1 MKKRILGI
9 MLSLLMVFSTV
20 PAGVLAQEDSPADYG
35 TPGVDYAEGEA
46 IVYVDGGAAALNN
59 TNSRSRSASAYET
72 EELMTVETAAEPA
85 AENSPMLRSAA
96 AQTGKSLVLVKS
108 GQDTESLIADLQN
121 NPNVEF
127 AEPNYYVEAY
137 GVNEPT
143 DPGYKDQWALKNQ
156 LNPGSTSIPSADIN
170 AADAWKAV
178 DTTGNTPV
186 VAVLDSGVDYKHPDL
201 QDKMW
206 TADAAL
212 QAKIGGGTYGY
223 NAIDKDETDP
233 MDTDIGHGTHCAG
246 IIAAQWNNSKGGAG
260 VSQNAKIMAVRFL
273 GMSGGDMASSI
284 RGYAYIQAAAENG
297 VNVVAINNSWG
308 PGNVEGRQL
317 RSVSTAA
324 TAIGEK
330 CGVVSCF
337 AAGNSNTNNDL
348 NSGGIVN
355 SPYAVT
361 VGAMDSE
368 GYRSYFSCYGKET
381 VDVFA
386 PGSQILS
393 TVSTNQKIVMH
404 DHEMPTQYLPQIQA
418 PEDSYFYETFEGDTS
433 SVSLRLLDK
442 DGNKKADSV
451 DGPGYASTKGLQ
463 LSLDSIQNGDAFTI
477 EMVFNRDGLKDIKT
491 EQAFNIAFQGGCDN
505 AMYGQTFLLQ
515 YQDKDG
521 NWQSFHSTQV
531 LTKDK
536 EGNPTSYFPGR
547 LRLSDHNWNQSTQE
561 VSLPDFKEYKNP
573 KAEDEVVLRLIPKPA
588 EEGQQ
593 GVMSGKGDTATFR
606 LDDVGFGNKASDY
619 FYSDGTSMATPVVTG
634 IAALLSTKFDANQRD
649 AERAAEIC
657 ARIKGGVNRNEAQ
670 GLKDMSVSDG
680 FVDAR
685 AAFDDAQ
692 CVPVLNDLKIDG
704 NTATLTG
711 YFFGDEAGT
720 LTVGGQTVSVSGE
733 NWKASTI
740 TFTMP
745 QGLEGRQEI
754 VVTRAGK
761 APDKDYGRDIF
772 EVSPYIK
779 GYSTLEVPSL
789 KLDSCE
795 GYDLTAS
802 DLIPLAMAASDS
814 KVAYLGV
821 LYETSKNKMLIYDI
835 ASGKWDQIT
844 SLPENIA
851 ATDDPVYYSLTA
863 GKSKFYLLYTAQEK
877 VTENKKESIKETI
890 QLGTYDTAAGTWKVV
905 DTDLTGTERLV
916 VYGDRLLAVGG
927 DDFTEN
933 KSTARNTVLII
944 NPETGETTGSL
955 ANMPEARSGA
965 MVSASGG
972 TLMVHGGHNGVLNP
986 DKKTY
991 TNTLSYDSN
1000 SDSWITYE
1008 DSFPIA
1014 GQVDA
1019 NQTLDTACTALNNN
1033 GMLAVG
1039 PVQGLGTE
1047 NMFDTWG
1054 FNAENGNWTGDTGR
1068 LYSQTKTTQNIGAAS
1083 GNQFYVL
1090 GYTGRN
1096 AEPLVFRSTT
1106 VDYTGP
1112 TGDPS
1117 GDQPTPPE
1125 PGPSVNPSPTV
1136 APTDSGTTGNGT
1148 NAGTGLFGGASGIA
1162 LTAAALLLL
1171 AAAGGLVLYKRRKG

>member
-186 VAVLDSGVDYKHPDL
+186 VAVLDSGVDYHHPDL
-201 QDKMW
+201 KNKMW
-206 TADAAL
+206 TASEDL

-223 NAIDKDETDP
+223 NAITGENPKDP

-246 IIAAQWNNSKGGAG
+246 IIAAQWDNAIGVAG
-260 VSQNAKIMAVRFL
+260 VSPNAQIMAVRFL
-273 GMSGGDMASSI
+273 GKSGSDMAGAI
-284 RGYAYIQAAAENG
+284 RGYAYIQAAAKAG

-308 PGNVEGRQL
+308 PGTVEGRQL

-324 TAIGEK
+324 TAIGRDY
-330 CGVVSCF
+330 GVVSCF

-355 SPYAVT
+355 SPYVVT

-368 GYRSYFSCYGKET
+368 GYKSFFSCYGKET

-393 TVSTNQKIVMH
+393 TTSTDKKLAMNE
-404 DHEMPTQYLPQIQA
+404 HEMPTQYLPQIQ
-418 PEDSYFYETFEGDTS
+418 EKGDSYFYETFEGDTP

-442 DGNKKADSV
+442 DGNKKADSEE
-451 DGPGYASTKGLQ
+451 GPGYASTKGLQ
-463 LSLDSIQNGDAFTI
+463 ISLDSIQNDEAFAI
-477 EMVFNRDGLKDIKT
+477 EMVFNRDELKSIDT
-491 EQAFNIAFQGGCDN
+491 NALFNIAFQAGCDN

-521 NWQSFHSTQV
+521 NWQGIDSTQV
-531 LTKDK
+531 LTKD
-536 EGNPTSYFPGR
+536 PVSYLPAR

-561 VSLPDFKEYKNP
+561 VSLPDFGKYVNE
-573 KAEDEVVLRLIPKPA
+573 KAKDEVALRLIPA
-588 EEGQQ
+588 QE
-593 GVMSGKGDTATFR
+593 VMSGKTGDTATFR
-606 LDDVGFGNKASDY
+606 LDDVGFGKKASDY

-634 IAALLSTKFDANQRD
+634 IAALLSTKYDS
-649 AERAAEIC
+649 AEEVC
-657 ARIKGGVNRNEAQ
+657 ARIKGGVNREEAQ
-670 GLKDMSVSDG
+670 EDLKNASVSQG
-680 FVDAR
+680 FVDAG
-685 AAFDDAQ
+685 AAFDDEQ
-692 CVPVLNDLKIDG
+692 CVPVLNDLTIDG
-704 NTATLTG
+704 DTASLKG
-711 YFFGDEAGT
+711 YFFGTQGT
-720 LTVGGQTVSVSGE
+720 VSVGGQNAAITGWAD
-733 NWKASTI
+733 NTI

-745 QGLEGRQEI
+745 QGIKGKQEVI
-754 VVTRAGK
+754 VT
-761 APDKDYGRDIF
+761 PENKDYGRNIF
-772 EVSPYIK
+772 EVSTYVK
-779 GYSTLEVPSL
+779 GYSTLAAPDL
-789 KLDSCE
+789 KLDE
-795 GYDLTAS
+795 FGDYDLRSA
-802 DLIPLAMAASDS
+802 DLYPLTMAATEN
-814 KVAYLGV
+814 KLAYLGII
-821 LYETSKNKMLIYDI
+821 LETNELKMSIYDI
-835 ASGKWDQIT
+835 ATGKWDEKAI
-844 SLPENIA
+844 SLPENIMKA
-851 ATDDPVYYSLTA
+851 ANTSFYSLTA
-863 GKSKFYLLYTAQEK
+863 GKTKFYLLYSTQEK
-877 VTENKKESIKETI
+877 VIEDGKETVKSYVRV
-890 QLGTYDTAAGTWKVV
+890 GTYDPAAATWKTV
-905 DTDLTGTERLV
+905 DTELGGTEKLV
-916 VYGDRLLAVGG
+916 VYGDKLLAVGG
-927 DDFTEN
+927 DDITVTDN
-933 KSTARNTVLII
+933 GVTSTAKNSVLII
-944 NPETGETTGSL
+944 NPETGATTGSL
-955 ANMPEARSGA
+955 KDMPEGRSGA
-965 MVSASGG
+965 TVSASGS
-972 TLMVHGGHNGVLNP
+972 TLMVHGGNNGLLNP
-986 DKKTY
+986 DQKTY
-991 TNTLSYDSN
+991 DNTLSYDGS
-1000 SDSWITYE
+1000 SWNTYD
-1008 DSFPIA
+1008 DSFPAA
-1014 GQVDA
+1014 GQFDA
-1019 NQTLDTACTALNNN
+1019 NQTLDAAYTALNNN

-1039 PVQGLGTE
+1039 PVKDLDKDE
-1047 NMFDTWG
+1047 MMDTWS
-1054 FNAENGNWTGDTGR
+1054 FNAKDKAWAGDAGK

-1090 GYTGRN
+1090 GYTGRDT
-1096 AEPLVFRSTT
+1096 EPLVFRSTT

-1125 PGPSVNPSPTV
+1125 PSPSVNPSPTA
-1136 APTDSGTTGNGT
+1136 APADSGTTGNGS

-1171 AAAGGLVLYKRRKG
+1171 AAGGGLVLYRRRKG

>member
-1 MKKRILGI
+1 

-186 VAVLDSGVDYKHPDL
+186 VAVLDSGVDYHHPDL
-201 QDKMW
+201 KNKMW
-206 TADAAL
+206 TASEDL

-223 NAIDKDETDP
+223 NAITGENPKDP

-246 IIAAQWNNSKGGAG
+246 IIAAQWDNAIGVAG
-260 VSQNAKIMAVRFL
+260 VSPNAQIMAVRFL
-273 GMSGGDMASSI
+273 GKSGSDMAGAI
-284 RGYAYIQAAAENG
+284 RGYAYIQAAAKAG

-308 PGNVEGRQL
+308 PGTVEGRQL

-324 TAIGEK
+324 TAIGRDY
-330 CGVVSCF
+330 GVVSCF

-355 SPYAVT
+355 SPYVVT

-368 GYRSYFSCYGKET
+368 GYKSFFSCYGKET

-393 TVSTNQKIVMH
+393 TTSTDKKLAMNE
-404 DHEMPTQYLPQIQA
+404 HEMPTQYLPQIQ
-418 PEDSYFYETFEGDTS
+418 EKGDSYFYETFEGDTP

-442 DGNKKADSV
+442 DGNKKADSEE
-451 DGPGYASTKGLQ
+451 GPGYASTKGLQ
-463 LSLDSIQNGDAFTI
+463 ISLDSIQNDEAFAI
-477 EMVFNRDGLKDIKT
+477 EMVFNRDELKSIDT
-491 EQAFNIAFQGGCDN
+491 NALFNIAFQAGCDN

-521 NWQSFHSTQV
+521 NWQGIDSTQV
-531 LTKDK
+531 LTKD
-536 EGNPTSYFPGR
+536 PVSYLPAR

-561 VSLPDFKEYKNP
+561 VSLPDFGKYVNE
-573 KAEDEVVLRLIPKPA
+573 KAKDEVALRLIPA
-588 EEGQQ
+588 QE
-593 GVMSGKGDTATFR
+593 VMSGKTGDTATFR
-606 LDDVGFGNKASDY
+606 LDDVGFGKKASDY

-634 IAALLSTKFDANQRD
+634 IAALLSTKYDS
-649 AERAAEIC
+649 AEEVC
-657 ARIKGGVNRNEAQ
+657 ARIKGGVNREEAQ
-670 GLKDMSVSDG
+670 EDLKNASVSQG
-680 FVDAR
+680 FVDAG
-685 AAFDDAQ
+685 AAFDDEQ
-692 CVPVLNDLKIDG
+692 CVPVLNDLTIDG
-704 NTATLTG
+704 DTATLKG
-711 YFFGDEAGT
+711 YFFGTQGT
-720 LTVGGQTVSVSGE
+720 VSVGGQNAAITGWAD
-733 NWKASTI
+733 NTI

-745 QGLEGRQEI
+745 QGIKGKQEVI
-754 VVTRAGK
+754 VT
-761 APDKDYGRDIF
+761 PENKDYGRNIF
-772 EVSPYIK
+772 EVSTYVK
-779 GYSTLEVPSL
+779 GYSTLAAPDL
-789 KLDSCE
+789 KLDE
-795 GYDLTAS
+795 FGDYDLRSA
-802 DLIPLAMAASDS
+802 DLYPLTMAATEN
-814 KVAYLGV
+814 KLAYLGII
-821 LYETSKNKMLIYDI
+821 LETNELKMSIYDI
-835 ASGKWDQIT
+835 ATGKWDEKAI
-844 SLPENIA
+844 SLPENIMKA
-851 ATDDPVYYSLTA
+851 ANTSFYSLTA
-863 GKSKFYLLYTAQEK
+863 GKTKFYLLYSTQEK
-877 VTENKKESIKETI
+877 VIEDGKETVKSYVRV
-890 QLGTYDTAAGTWKVV
+890 GTYDPAAATWKTV
-905 DTDLTGTERLV
+905 DTELGGTEKLV
-916 VYGDRLLAVGG
+916 VYGDKLLAVGG
-927 DDFTEN
+927 DDITVTDN
-933 KSTARNTVLII
+933 GVTSTAKNSVLII
-944 NPETGETTGSL
+944 NPETGATTGSL
-955 ANMPEARSGA
+955 KDMPEGRSGA
-965 MVSASGG
+965 TVSASGS
-972 TLMVHGGHNGVLNP
+972 TLMVHGGNNGLLNP
-986 DKKTY
+986 DQKTY
-991 TNTLSYDSN
+991 DNTLSYDGS
-1000 SDSWITYE
+1000 SWNTYD
-1008 DSFPIA
+1008 DSFPAA
-1014 GQVDA
+1014 GQFDA
-1019 NQTLDTACTALNNN
+1019 NQTLDAAYTALNNN

-1039 PVQGLGTE
+1039 PVKDLDKDE
-1047 NMFDTWG
+1047 MMDTWS
-1054 FNAENGNWTGDTGR
+1054 FNAKDKAWAGDAGK

-1090 GYTGRN
+1090 GYTGRDT
-1096 AEPLVFRSTT
+1096 EPLVFRSTT

-1125 PGPSVNPSPTV
+1125 PSPSVNPSPTA
-1136 APTDSGTTGNGT
+1136 APADSGTTGNGS

-1171 AAAGGLVLYKRRKG
+1171 AAGGGLVLYRRRKG

>member
-186 VAVLDSGVDYKHPDL
+186 VAVLDSGVDYHHPDL
-201 QDKMW
+201 KNKMW
-206 TADAAL
+206 TASEDL

-223 NAIDKDETDP
+223 NAITGENPKDP

-246 IIAAQWNNSKGGAG
+246 IIAAQWDNAIGVAG
-260 VSQNAKIMAVRFL
+260 VSPNAQIMAVRFL
-273 GMSGGDMASSI
+273 GKSGSDMAGAI
-284 RGYAYIQAAAENG
+284 RGYAYIQAAAKAG

-308 PGNVEGRQL
+308 PGTVEGRQL

-324 TAIGEK
+324 TAIGRDY
-330 CGVVSCF
+330 GVVSCF

-355 SPYAVT
+355 SPYVVT

-368 GYRSYFSCYGKET
+368 GYKSFFSCYGKET

-393 TVSTNQKIVMH
+393 TTSTDKKLAMNE
-404 DHEMPTQYLPQIQA
+404 HEMPTQYLPQIQ
-418 PEDSYFYETFEGDTS
+418 EKGDSYFYETFEGDTP

-442 DGNKKADSV
+442 DGNKKADSEE
-451 DGPGYASTKGLQ
+451 GPGYASTKGLQ
-463 LSLDSIQNGDAFTI
+463 ISLDSIQNDEAFAI
-477 EMVFNRDGLKDIKT
+477 EMVFNRDELKSIDT
-491 EQAFNIAFQGGCDN
+491 NALFNIAFQAGCDN

-521 NWQSFHSTQV
+521 NWQGIDSTQV
-531 LTKDK
+531 LTKD
-536 EGNPTSYFPGR
+536 PVSYLPAR

-561 VSLPDFKEYKNP
+561 VSLPDFGKYVNE
-573 KAEDEVVLRLIPKPA
+573 KAKDEVALRLIPA
-588 EEGQQ
+588 QE
-593 GVMSGKGDTATFR
+593 VMSGKTGDTATFR
-606 LDDVGFGNKASDY
+606 LDDVGFGKKASDY

-634 IAALLSTKFDANQRD
+634 IAALLSTKYDS
-649 AERAAEIC
+649 AEEVC
-657 ARIKGGVNRNEAQ
+657 ARIKGGVNREEAQ
-670 GLKDMSVSDG
+670 EDLKNASVSQG
-680 FVDAR
+680 FVDAG
-685 AAFDDAQ
+685 AAFDDEQ
-692 CVPVLNDLKIDG
+692 CVPVLNDLTIDG
-704 NTATLTG
+704 DTATLKG
-711 YFFGDEAGT
+711 YFFGTQGT
-720 LTVGGQTVSVSGE
+720 VSVGGQNAAITGWAD
-733 NWKASTI
+733 NTI

-745 QGLEGRQEI
+745 QGIKGKQEVI
-754 VVTRAGK
+754 VT
-761 APDKDYGRDIF
+761 PENKDYGRNIF
-772 EVSPYIK
+772 EVSTYVK
-779 GYSTLEVPSL
+779 GYSTLAAPDL
-789 KLDSCE
+789 KLDE
-795 GYDLTAS
+795 FGDYDLRSA
-802 DLIPLAMAASDS
+802 DLYPLTMAATEN
-814 KVAYLGV
+814 KLAYLGII
-821 LYETSKNKMLIYDI
+821 LETNELKMSIYDI
-835 ASGKWDQIT
+835 ATGKWDEKAI
-844 SLPENIA
+844 SLPENIMKA
-851 ATDDPVYYSLTA
+851 ANTSFYSLTA
-863 GKSKFYLLYTAQEK
+863 GKTKFYLLYSTQEK
-877 VTENKKESIKETI
+877 VIEDGKETVKSYVRV
-890 QLGTYDTAAGTWKVV
+890 GTYDPAAATWKTV
-905 DTDLTGTERLV
+905 DTELGGTEKLV
-916 VYGDRLLAVGG
+916 VYGDKLLAVGG
-927 DDFTEN
+927 DDITVTDN
-933 KSTARNTVLII
+933 GVTSTAKNSVLII
-944 NPETGETTGSL
+944 NPETGATTGSL
-955 ANMPEARSGA
+955 KDMPEGRSGA
-965 MVSASGG
+965 TVSASGS
-972 TLMVHGGHNGVLNP
+972 TLMVHGGNNGLLNP
-986 DKKTY
+986 DQKTY
-991 TNTLSYDSN
+991 DNTLSYDGS
-1000 SDSWITYE
+1000 SWNTYD
-1008 DSFPIA
+1008 DSFPAA
-1014 GQVDA
+1014 GQFDA
-1019 NQTLDTACTALNNN
+1019 NQTLDAAYTALNNN

-1039 PVQGLGTE
+1039 PVKDLDKDE
-1047 NMFDTWG
+1047 MMDTWS
-1054 FNAENGNWTGDTGR
+1054 FNAKDKAWAGDAGK

-1090 GYTGRN
+1090 GYTGRDT
-1096 AEPLVFRSTT
+1096 EPLVFRSTT

-1125 PGPSVNPSPTV
+1125 PSPSVNPSPTA
-1136 APTDSGTTGNGT
+1136 APADSGTTGNGS

-1171 AAAGGLVLYKRRKG
+1171 AAGGGLVLYRRRKG

>member
-1 MKKRILGI
+1 VKKRILGI

-72 EELMTVETAAEPA
+72 EELMAVEVAAEPA

-186 VAVLDSGVDYKHPDL
+186 VAVLDSGVDYHHPDL
-201 QDKMW
+201 KNKMW
-206 TADAAL
+206 TASEDL

-223 NAIDKDETDP
+223 NAITGENPKDP

-246 IIAAQWNNSKGGAG
+246 IIAAEWDNAIGVAG
-260 VSQNAKIMAVRFL
+260 VSPNAQIMAVRFL
-273 GMSGGDMASSI
+273 GKSGSDMAGAI
-284 RGYAYIQAAAENG
+284 RGYAYIQAAAKAG

-308 PGNVEGRQL
+308 PGTVEGRQL

-324 TAIGEK
+324 TAIGRDY
-330 CGVVSCF
+330 GVVSCF

-355 SPYAVT
+355 SPYVVT

-368 GYRSYFSCYGKET
+368 GYKSFFSCYGKET

-393 TVSTNQKIVMH
+393 TTSTDKKLAMNE
-404 DHEMPTQYLPQIQA
+404 HEMPTQYLPQIQA
-418 PEDSYFYETFEGDTS
+418 SGDSYFYENFEGDS
-433 SVSLRLLDK
+433 PSVSLRLLDK
-442 DGNKKADSV
+442 DGNKKADSE

-463 LSLDSIQNGDAFTI
+463 ISLDSIQNDEAFAI
-477 EMVFNRDGLKDIKT
+477 EMVFNRNELANIDTSAL
-491 EQAFNIAFQGGCDN
+491 FNIAFQAGCDN

-521 NWQSFHSTQV
+521 KWQGFDSTQV
-531 LTKDK
+531 LEKDK
-536 EGNPTSYFPGR
+536 DDNPTQYLPAR

-561 VSLPDFKEYKNP
+561 VNLPDFMEYKNP
-573 KAEDEVVLRLIPKPA
+573 EAQNEVVLRLIPKPA

-593 GVMSGKGDTATFR
+593 GVMSGKTGDTATFR
-606 LDDVGFGNKASDY
+606 LDDVGFGKKASDY

-634 IAALLSTKFDANQRD
+634 IAALLSTKFDS
-649 AERAAEIC
+649 AEEVC
-657 ARIKGGVNRNEAQ
+657 ARIKGGVNREEAQ
-670 GLKDMSVSDG
+670 EDLKNASVSQG
-680 FVDAR
+680 FVDAG
-685 AAFDDAQ
+685 AAFDDEQ
-692 CVPVLNDLKIDG
+692 CVPVLNDLTIDG
-704 NTATLTG
+704 DTATLKG
-711 YFFGDEAGT
+711 YFFGTQGT
-720 LTVGGQTVSVSGE
+720 VSIGGQNAVITGWAD
-733 NWKASTI
+733 NTI

-745 QGLEGRQEI
+745 QGIKGKQEVI
-754 VVTRAGK
+754 VT
-761 APDKDYGRDIF
+761 PENKDYGRNIF
-772 EVSPYIK
+772 EVSTYVK
-779 GYSTLEVPSL
+779 GYSTLAAPDL
-789 KLDSCE
+789 KLDE
-795 GYDLTAS
+795 FGDYDLRSA
-802 DLIPLAMAASDS
+802 DLYPLTMAATEN
-814 KVAYLGV
+814 KLAYLGII
-821 LYETSKNKMLIYDI
+821 LETNELKMSIYDI
-835 ASGKWDQIT
+835 ATGKWDEKPI
-844 SLPENIA
+844 SLPENIMKA
-851 ATDDPVYYSLTA
+851 ANTSFYSLTA
-863 GKSKFYLLYTAQEK
+863 GKTKFYLLYSTQEK
-877 VTENKKESIKETI
+877 VIEDGKETVKSYVRV
-890 QLGTYDTAAGTWKVV
+890 GTYDPSAATWKTV
-905 DTDLTGTERLV
+905 DTELGGTEKLV
-916 VYGDRLLAVGG
+916 VYGDKLLAVGG
-927 DDFTEN
+927 DDITVTDN
-933 KSTARNTVLII
+933 GVTSTAKNSVLII
-944 NPETGETTGSL
+944 NPETGATTGSL
-955 ANMPEARSGA
+955 KDMPEGRSGA
-965 MVSASGG
+965 TVSASGS
-972 TLMVHGGHNGVLNP
+972 TLMVHGGNNGLLNP
-986 DKKTY
+986 DQKTY
-991 TNTLSYDSN
+991 DNTLSYDGS
-1000 SDSWITYE
+1000 SWNTYD
-1008 DSFPIA
+1008 DSFPAA
-1014 GQVDA
+1014 GQFDA
-1019 NQTLDTACTALNNN
+1019 NQTLDAAYTALNNN

-1039 PVQGLGTE
+1039 PVKDLDKAE
-1047 NMFDTWG
+1047 MMDTWS
-1054 FNAENGNWTGDTGR
+1054 FNAKDKAWAGDAGK

-1090 GYTGRN
+1090 GYTGRDT
-1096 AEPLVFRSTT
+1096 EPLVFRSTT

-1125 PGPSVNPSPTV
+1125 PSPSVNPSPTA
-1136 APTDSGTTGNGT
+1136 APADSGTTGNGS

-1171 AAAGGLVLYKRRKG
+1171 AAGGGLVLYRRRKG

>member
-72 EELMTVETAAEPA
+72 EELMAVEVAAEPA

-96 AQTGKSLVLVKS
+96 SQTGKSLVLVKS

-186 VAVLDSGVDYKHPDL
+186 VAVLDSGVDYHHPDL
-201 QDKMW
+201 KNKMW
-206 TADAAL
+206 TASEDL

-223 NAIDKDETDP
+223 NAITGENPKDP

-246 IIAAQWNNSKGGAG
+246 IIAAEWDNAIGVAG
-260 VSQNAKIMAVRFL
+260 VSPNAQIMAVRFL
-273 GMSGGDMASSI
+273 GKSGSDMAGAI
-284 RGYAYIQAAAENG
+284 RGYAYIQAAAKAG

-308 PGNVEGRQL
+308 PGTVEGRQL

-324 TAIGEK
+324 TAIGRDY
-330 CGVVSCF
+330 GVVSCF

-355 SPYAVT
+355 SPYVVT

-368 GYRSYFSCYGKET
+368 GYKSFFSCYGKET

-393 TVSTNQKIVMH
+393 TTSTDKKLAMNE
-404 DHEMPTQYLPQIQA
+404 HEMPTQYLPQIQA
-418 PEDSYFYETFEGDTS
+418 SGDSYFYENFEGDS
-433 SVSLRLLDK
+433 PSVSLRLLDK
-442 DGNKKADSV
+442 DGNKKADSE

-463 LSLDSIQNGDAFTI
+463 ISLDSIQNDEAFAI
-477 EMVFNRDGLKDIKT
+477 EMVFNRNELANIDTSAL
-491 EQAFNIAFQGGCDN
+491 FNIAFQAGCDN

-521 NWQSFHSTQV
+521 KWQGFDSTQV
-531 LTKDK
+531 LEKDK
-536 EGNPTSYFPGR
+536 DDNPTQYLPAR

-561 VSLPDFKEYKNP
+561 VNLPDFMEYKNP
-573 KAEDEVVLRLIPKPA
+573 EAQNEVVLRLIPKPA

-593 GVMSGKGDTATFR
+593 GVMSGKTGDTATFR
-606 LDDVGFGNKASDY
+606 LDDVGFGKKASDY

-634 IAALLSTKFDANQRD
+634 IAALLSTKFDS
-649 AERAAEIC
+649 AEEVC
-657 ARIKGGVNRNEAQ
+657 ARIKGGVNREEAQ
-670 GLKDMSVSDG
+670 EDLKNASVSQG
-680 FVDAR
+680 FVDAG
-685 AAFDDAQ
+685 AAFDDEQ
-692 CVPVLNDLKIDG
+692 CVPVLNDLTIDG
-704 NTATLTG
+704 DTATLKG
-711 YFFGDEAGT
+711 YFFGTQGT
-720 LTVGGQTVSVSGE
+720 VSIGGQNAVITGWAD
-733 NWKASTI
+733 NTI

-745 QGLEGRQEI
+745 QGIKGKQEVI
-754 VVTRAGK
+754 VT
-761 APDKDYGRDIF
+761 PENKDYGRNIF
-772 EVSPYIK
+772 EVSTYVK
-779 GYSTLEVPSL
+779 GYSTLAAPDL
-789 KLDSCE
+789 KLDE
-795 GYDLTAS
+795 FGDYDLRSA
-802 DLIPLAMAASDS
+802 DLYPLTMAATEN
-814 KVAYLGV
+814 KLAYLGII
-821 LYETSKNKMLIYDI
+821 LETNELKMSIYDI
-835 ASGKWDQIT
+835 ATGKWDEKPI
-844 SLPENIA
+844 SLPENIMKA
-851 ATDDPVYYSLTA
+851 ANTSFYSLTA
-863 GKSKFYLLYTAQEK
+863 GKTKFYLLYSTQEK
-877 VTENKKESIKETI
+877 VIEDGKETVKSYVRV
-890 QLGTYDTAAGTWKVV
+890 GTYDPSAATWKTV
-905 DTDLTGTERLV
+905 DTELGGTEKLV
-916 VYGDRLLAVGG
+916 VYGDKLLAVGG
-927 DDFTEN
+927 DDITVTDN
-933 KSTARNTVLII
+933 GVTSTAKNSVLII
-944 NPETGETTGSL
+944 NPETGATTGSL
-955 ANMPEARSGA
+955 KDMPEGRSGA
-965 MVSASGG
+965 TVSASGS
-972 TLMVHGGHNGVLNP
+972 TLMVHGGNNGLLNP
-986 DKKTY
+986 DQKTY
-991 TNTLSYDSN
+991 DNTLSYDGS
-1000 SDSWITYE
+1000 SWNTYD
-1008 DSFPIA
+1008 DSFPAA
-1014 GQVDA
+1014 GQFDA
-1019 NQTLDTACTALNNN
+1019 NQTLDAAYTALNNN

-1039 PVQGLGTE
+1039 PVKDLDKAE
-1047 NMFDTWG
+1047 MMDTWS
-1054 FNAENGNWTGDTGR
+1054 FNAKDKAWAGDAGK

-1090 GYTGRN
+1090 GYTGRDT
-1096 AEPLVFRSTT
+1096 EPLVFRSTT

-1125 PGPSVNPSPTV
+1125 PSPSVNPSPTA
-1136 APTDSGTTGNGT
+1136 APADSGTTGNGS

-1171 AAAGGLVLYKRRKG
+1171 AAGGGLVLYRRRKG

>member
-72 EELMTVETAAEPA
+72 EELMAVEVAAEPA

-186 VAVLDSGVDYKHPDL
+186 VAVLDSGVDYHHPDL
-201 QDKMW
+201 KNKMW
-206 TADAAL
+206 TASEDL

-223 NAIDKDETDP
+223 NAITGENPKDP

-246 IIAAQWNNSKGGAG
+246 IIAAEWDNAIGVAG
-260 VSQNAKIMAVRFL
+260 VSPNAQIMAVRFL
-273 GMSGGDMASSI
+273 GKSGSDMAGAI
-284 RGYAYIQAAAENG
+284 RGYAYIQAAAKAG

-308 PGNVEGRQL
+308 PGTVEGRQL

-324 TAIGEK
+324 TAIGRDY
-330 CGVVSCF
+330 GVVSCF

-355 SPYAVT
+355 SPYVVT

-368 GYRSYFSCYGKET
+368 GYKSFFSCYGKET

-393 TVSTNQKIVMH
+393 TTSTDKKLAMNE
-404 DHEMPTQYLPQIQA
+404 HEMPTQYLPQIQA
-418 PEDSYFYETFEGDTS
+418 SGDSYFYENFEGDS
-433 SVSLRLLDK
+433 PSVSLRLLDK
-442 DGNKKADSV
+442 DGNKKADSEN
-451 DGPGYASTKGLQ
+451 GPGYASTKGLQ
-463 LSLDSIQNGDAFTI
+463 ISLDSIQNDEAFAI
-477 EMVFNRDGLKDIKT
+477 EMVFNRNELANIDTSAL
-491 EQAFNIAFQGGCDN
+491 FNIAFQAGCDN

-521 NWQSFHSTQV
+521 KWQGFDSTQV
-531 LTKDK
+531 LEKDK
-536 EGNPTSYFPGR
+536 DDNPTQYLPAR

-561 VSLPDFKEYKNP
+561 VNLPDFMEYKNP
-573 KAEDEVVLRLIPKPA
+573 EAQNEVVLRLIPKPA

-593 GVMSGKGDTATFR
+593 GVMSGKTGDTATFR
-606 LDDVGFGNKASDY
+606 LDDVGFGKKASDY

-634 IAALLSTKFDANQRD
+634 IAALLSTKFDS
-649 AERAAEIC
+649 AEEVC
-657 ARIKGGVNRNEAQ
+657 ARIKGGVNREEAQ
-670 GLKDMSVSDG
+670 EDLKNASVSQG
-680 FVDAR
+680 FVDAG
-685 AAFDDAQ
+685 AAFDDEQ
-692 CVPVLNDLKIDG
+692 CVPVLNDLTIDG
-704 NTATLTG
+704 DTATLKG
-711 YFFGDEAGT
+711 YFFGTQGT
-720 LTVGGQTVSVSGE
+720 VSIGGQNAVITGWAD
-733 NWKASTI
+733 NTI

-745 QGLEGRQEI
+745 QGIKGKQEVI
-754 VVTRAGK
+754 VT
-761 APDKDYGRDIF
+761 PENKDYGRNIF
-772 EVSPYIK
+772 EVSTYVK
-779 GYSTLEVPSL
+779 GYSTLAAPDL
-789 KLDSCE
+789 KLDE
-795 GYDLTAS
+795 FGDYDLRSA
-802 DLIPLAMAASDS
+802 DLYPLTMAATEN
-814 KVAYLGV
+814 KLAYLGII
-821 LYETSKNKMLIYDI
+821 LETNELKMSIYDI
-835 ASGKWDQIT
+835 ATGKWDEKPI
-844 SLPENIA
+844 SLPENIMKA
-851 ATDDPVYYSLTA
+851 ANTSFYSLTA
-863 GKSKFYLLYTAQEK
+863 GKTKFYLLYSTQEK
-877 VTENKKESIKETI
+877 VIEDGKETVKSYVRV
-890 QLGTYDTAAGTWKVV
+890 GTYDPSAATWKTV
-905 DTDLTGTERLV
+905 DTELGGTEKLV
-916 VYGDRLLAVGG
+916 VYGDKLLAVGG
-927 DDFTEN
+927 DDITVTDN
-933 KSTARNTVLII
+933 GVTSTAKNSVLII
-944 NPETGETTGSL
+944 NPETGATTGSL
-955 ANMPEARSGA
+955 KDMPEGRSGA
-965 MVSASGG
+965 TVSASGS
-972 TLMVHGGHNGVLNP
+972 TLMVHGGNNGLLNP
-986 DKKTY
+986 DQKTY
-991 TNTLSYDSN
+991 DNTLSYDGS
-1000 SDSWITYE
+1000 SWNTYD
-1008 DSFPIA
+1008 DSFPAA
-1014 GQVDA
+1014 GQFDA
-1019 NQTLDTACTALNNN
+1019 NQTLDAAYTALNNN

-1039 PVQGLGTE
+1039 PVKDLDKAE
-1047 NMFDTWG
+1047 MMDTWS
-1054 FNAENGNWTGDTGR
+1054 FNAKDKAWAGDAGK

-1090 GYTGRN
+1090 GYTGRDT
-1096 AEPLVFRSTT
+1096 EPLVFRSTT

-1125 PGPSVNPSPTV
+1125 PSPSVNPSPTA
-1136 APTDSGTTGNGT
+1136 APADSGTTGNGS

-1171 AAAGGLVLYKRRKG
+1171 AAGGGLVLYRRRKG

>member
-46 IVYVDGGAAALNN
+46 IVCVDGGAAALNN
-59 TNSRSRSASAYET
+59 TNGRSRSASAYET
-72 EELMTVETAAEPA
+72 EELMAVEAAAEPA

-137 GVNEPT
+137 DVNEPS
-143 DPGYKDQWALKNQ
+143 DPGYTYQWALKNQ
-156 LNPGSTSIPSADIN
+156 LNDKAQTTNPAVDIN
-170 AADAWKAV
+170 AAKAWESTA
-178 DTTGNTPV
+178 TASEPV
-186 VAVLDSGVDYKHPDL
+186 VAVLDSGVDYNHPDL

-212 QAKIGGGTYGY
+212 QAKIGGGKYGY

-418 PEDSYFYETFEGDTS
+418 PEDSYFYETFEGGTS

-442 DGNKKADSV
+442 DGNKKADSEE
-451 DGPGYASTKGLQ
+451 GPGYASTKGLQ
-463 LSLDSIQNGDAFTI
+463 LSLNSIQNGDAFTI
-477 EMVFNRDGLKDIKT
+477 EMVFNRADLASIDT
-491 EQAFNIAFQGGCDN
+491 SELFNIAFQGGCDN

-531 LTKDK
+531 LAKDK

-561 VSLPDFKEYKNP
+561 VSLPDFGKYENENAK
-573 KAEDEVVLRLIPKPA
+573 DEVVLRLIPKPA

-593 GVMSGKGDTATFR
+593 GVMSGRTADLATFR
-606 LDDVGFGNKASDY
+606 LDDVGFGNKVSDY

-634 IAALLSTKFDANQRD
+634 IAALLSTKFDANQQD
-649 AERAAEIC
+649 AERAAEVC
-657 ARIKGGVNRNEAQ
+657 ARIKGGVNRDEAKD
-670 GLKDMSVSDG
+670 LKDMSVSDG
-680 FVDAR
+680 FVDAG
-685 AAFDDAQ
+685 AAFDDEQ
-692 CVPVLNDLKIDG
+692 CVPVLNDLTIDG
-704 NTATLTG
+704 NTATLKG
-711 YFFGDEAGT
+711 YFFGTRGT
-720 LTVGGQTVSVSGE
+720 VSVGGQNAAIKSWDA
-733 NWKASTI
+733 NTI
-740 TFTMP
+740 VFTLP
-745 QGLEGRQEI
+745 DGVKGKQEV
-754 VVTRAGK
+754 VVTPK
-761 APDKDYGRDIF
+761 NKVYGRDYFTITPDTVNY
-772 EVSPYIK
+772 EV
-779 GYSTLEVPSL
+779 
-789 KLDSCE
+789 
-795 GYDLTAS
+795 LTAPNLAYEKS
-802 DLIPLAMAASDS
+802 NGYPLTSADLYPLAAAATDN
-814 KVAYLGV
+814 
-821 LYETSKNKMLIYDI
+821 TLIY
-835 ASGKWDQIT
+835 SGLVLETNQIKLAAYDFEKKVW
-844 SLPENIA
+844 SDVPLPEN
-851 ATDDPVYYSLTA
+851 TFVSLMAA
-863 GKSKFYLLYTAQEK
+863 GKTKFYMQCVVMNAEDSQN
-877 VTENKKESIKETI
+877 VTST
-890 QLGTYDTAAGTWKVV
+890 QTLATYDPAAKKWSQVETA
-905 DTDLTGTERLV
+905 LPTGASLV
-916 VYGDRLLAVGG
+916 VYQDKLLAIGG
-927 DDFTEN
+927 DDSDGNAT
-933 KSTARNTVLII
+933 KSVQII
-944 NPETGETTGSL
+944 DPATGKATGTLAELPEG
-955 ANMPEARSGA
+955 RSSA
-965 MVSASGG
+965 KVSASGNTLVLQGGNNG
-972 TLMVHGGHNGVLNP
+972 TS
-986 DKKTY
+986 KKGDDAITY
-991 TNTLSYDSN
+991 TNTMTFDGKNWTDQNDKFLTKDN
-1000 SDSWITYE
+1000 TEFDKDQTITY
-1008 DSFPIA
+1008 A
-1014 GQVDA
+1014 
-1019 NQTLDTACTALNNN
+1019 LTAVNN
-1033 GMLAVG
+1033 GAMAVG
-1039 PVQGLGTE
+1039 PVKGLGTE
-1047 NMFDTWG
+1047 NMVDTWSL
-1054 FNAENGNWTGDTGR
+1054 NAENKTWAGDTDR

-1096 AEPLVFRSTT
+1096 TEPLVFRSTT

-1125 PGPSVNPSPTV
+1125 PVPSVNPSPTV

>member
-186 VAVLDSGVDYKHPDL
+186 VAVLDSGVDYHHPDL
-201 QDKMW
+201 KNKMW
-206 TADAAL
+206 TASEDL

-223 NAIDKDETDP
+223 NAITGENPKDP

-246 IIAAQWNNSKGGAG
+246 IIAAQWDNAIGVAG
-260 VSQNAKIMAVRFL
+260 VSPNAQIMAVRFL
-273 GMSGGDMASSI
+273 GKSGSDMAGAI
-284 RGYAYIQAAAENG
+284 RGYAYIQAAAKAG

-308 PGNVEGRQL
+308 PGAVEGRQL

-324 TAIGEK
+324 TAIGRDY
-330 CGVVSCF
+330 GVVSCF

-355 SPYAVT
+355 SPYVVT

-368 GYRSYFSCYGKET
+368 GYKSFFSCYGKET

-393 TVSTNQKIVMH
+393 TTSTDKKLAMNE
-404 DHEMPTQYLPQIQA
+404 HEMPTQYLPQIQ
-418 PEDSYFYETFEGDTS
+418 EKGDSYFYETFEGDTP

-442 DGNKKADSV
+442 DGNKKADSE

-463 LSLDSIQNGDAFTI
+463 ISLDSIQNDEAFAI
-477 EMVFNRDGLKDIKT
+477 EMVFNRNELANIDTSAL
-491 EQAFNIAFQGGCDN
+491 FNIAFQAGCDN

-521 NWQSFHSTQV
+521 KWQGFDSTQV
-531 LTKDK
+531 LEKDK
-536 EGNPTSYFPGR
+536 DDNPTQYLPAR

-561 VSLPDFKEYKNP
+561 VNLPDFMEYKNP
-573 KAEDEVVLRLIPKPA
+573 EAQNEVVLRLIPKPA

-593 GVMSGKGDTATFR
+593 GVMSGKTADTATFR
-606 LDDVGFGNKASDY
+606 LDDVGFGKKASDY

-634 IAALLSTKFDANQRD
+634 IAALLSTKFDS
-649 AERAAEIC
+649 AEEVC
-657 ARIKGGVNRNEAQ
+657 ARIKGGVNRKEAQ
-670 GLKDMSVSDG
+670 EDLKNASVSQG
-680 FVDAR
+680 FVDAG
-685 AAFDDAQ
+685 AAFDETQ
-692 CVPVLNDLKIDG
+692 CVPVLNDLTIDG
-704 NTATLTG
+704 DTATLKG
-711 YFFGDEAGT
+711 YFFGTQGT
-720 LTVGGQTVSVSGE
+720 VSVGGQNAAITGWAD
-733 NWKASTI
+733 NTI

-745 QGLEGRQEI
+745 QGIKGKQEVI
-754 VVTRAGK
+754 VT
-761 APDKDYGRDIF
+761 PENKDYGRNIF
-772 EVSPYIK
+772 EVSTYVK
-779 GYSTLEVPSL
+779 GYSTLAAPDL
-789 KLDSCE
+789 KLDE
-795 GYDLTAS
+795 FGDYDLRSA
-802 DLIPLAMAASDS
+802 DLYPLTMAATEN
-814 KVAYLGV
+814 KLAYLGII
-821 LYETSKNKMLIYDI
+821 LETNELKMSIYDI
-835 ASGKWDQIT
+835 ATGKWDEKAI
-844 SLPENIA
+844 SLPENIMKA
-851 ATDDPVYYSLTA
+851 ANTSFYSLTA
-863 GKSKFYLLYTAQEK
+863 GKTKFYLLYSTQEK
-877 VTENKKESIKETI
+877 VIEDGKETVKSYVRV
-890 QLGTYDTAAGTWKVV
+890 GTYDPAAATWKTV
-905 DTDLTGTERLV
+905 DTELGGTEKLV
-916 VYGDRLLAVGG
+916 VYGDKLLAVGG
-927 DDFTEN
+927 DDITVTDN
-933 KSTARNTVLII
+933 GVTSTAKNSVLII
-944 NPETGETTGSL
+944 NPETGATTGSL
-955 ANMPEARSGA
+955 KDMPEGRSGA
-965 MVSASGG
+965 TVSASGS
-972 TLMVHGGHNGVLNP
+972 TLMVHGGNNGLLNP
-986 DKKTY
+986 DQKTY
-991 TNTLSYDSN
+991 DNTLSYDGS
-1000 SDSWITYE
+1000 SWNTYD
-1008 DSFPIA
+1008 DSFPAA
-1014 GQVDA
+1014 GQFDA
-1019 NQTLDTACTALNNN
+1019 NQTLDAAYTALNNN

-1039 PVQGLGTE
+1039 PVKDLDKAE
-1047 NMFDTWG
+1047 MMDTWS
-1054 FNAENGNWTGDTGR
+1054 FNAKDKAWAGDAGK

-1090 GYTGRN
+1090 GYTGRDT
-1096 AEPLVFRSTT
+1096 EPLVFRSTT

-1125 PGPSVNPSPTV
+1125 PSPSVTPSPTA
-1136 APTDSGTTGNGT
+1136 APADSGTTGNGS

-1171 AAAGGLVLYKRRKG
+1171 AAGGGLVLYRRRKG

>member
-72 EELMTVETAAEPA
+72 EELMTVEAAAEPA

-178 DTTGNTPV
+178 DTTGNPPV
-186 VAVLDSGVDYKHPDL
+186 VAVLDSGVDYHHPDL
-201 QDKMW
+201 KNKMW
-206 TADAAL
+206 TASEDL

-223 NAIDKDETDP
+223 NAITGENPKDP

-246 IIAAQWNNSKGGAG
+246 IIAAQWDNAIGVAG
-260 VSQNAKIMAVRFL
+260 VSPNAQIMAVRFL
-273 GMSGGDMASSI
+273 GKSGSDMAGAI
-284 RGYAYIQAAAENG
+284 RGYAYIQAAAKAG

-308 PGNVEGRQL
+308 PGTVEGRQL

-324 TAIGEK
+324 TAIGRDY
-330 CGVVSCF
+330 GVVSCF

-355 SPYAVT
+355 SPYVVT

-368 GYRSYFSCYGKET
+368 GYKSFFSCYGKET

-393 TVSTNQKIVMH
+393 TTSTDKMLAMNE
-404 DHEMPTQYLPQIQA
+404 HEMPTQYLPQIQ
-418 PEDSYFYETFEGDTS
+418 EKGDSYFYETFEGDTP

-442 DGNKKADSV
+442 DGNKKADSEE
-451 DGPGYASTKGLQ
+451 GPGYASTKGLQ
-463 LSLDSIQNGDAFTI
+463 LSLASIQNDEAFAI
-477 EMVFNRDGLKDIKT
+477 EMVFNRDELKSIDT
-491 EQAFNIAFQGGCDN
+491 NALFNIAFQAGCDN

-521 NWQSFHSTQV
+521 KWQGFDSTQV
-531 LTKDK
+531 LEKDK
-536 EGNPTSYFPGR
+536 DDNPTQYLPAR

-561 VSLPDFKEYKNP
+561 VNLPDFMEYKNP
-573 KAEDEVVLRLIPKPA
+573 EAQNEVVLRLIPKPA

-593 GVMSGKGDTATFR
+593 GVMSGKTGDTATFR
-606 LDDVGFGNKASDY
+606 LDDVGFGKKASDY

-634 IAALLSTKFDANQRD
+634 IAALLSTKFDS
-649 AERAAEIC
+649 AEEVC
-657 ARIKGGVNRNEAQ
+657 ARIKGGVNREEAQ
-670 GLKDMSVSDG
+670 EDLKNASVSQG
-680 FVDAR
+680 FVDAG
-685 AAFDDAQ
+685 AAFDDEQ
-692 CVPVLNDLKIDG
+692 CVPVLNDLTIDG
-704 NTATLTG
+704 DTATLKG
-711 YFFGDEAGT
+711 YFFGTQGT
-720 LTVGGQTVSVSGE
+720 VSIGGQNAVITGWAD
-733 NWKASTI
+733 NTI

-745 QGLEGRQEI
+745 QGIKGKQEVI
-754 VVTRAGK
+754 VT
-761 APDKDYGRDIF
+761 PENKDYGRNIF
-772 EVSPYIK
+772 EVSTYVK
-779 GYSTLEVPSL
+779 GYSTLAAPDL
-789 KLDSCE
+789 KLDE
-795 GYDLTAS
+795 FGDYDLRSA
-802 DLIPLAMAASDS
+802 DLYPLTMAATEN
-814 KVAYLGV
+814 KLAYLGII
-821 LYETSKNKMLIYDI
+821 LETNELKMSIYDI
-835 ASGKWDQIT
+835 ATGKWDEKAI
-844 SLPENIA
+844 SLPENIMKA
-851 ATDDPVYYSLTA
+851 ANTSFYSLTA
-863 GKSKFYLLYTAQEK
+863 GKTKFYLLYSTQEK
-877 VTENKKESIKETI
+877 VIEDGKETVKSYVRV
-890 QLGTYDTAAGTWKVV
+890 GTYDPAAATWKTV
-905 DTDLTGTERLV
+905 DTELGGTEKLV
-916 VYGDRLLAVGG
+916 VYGDKLLAVGG
-927 DDFTEN
+927 DDITVTDN
-933 KSTARNTVLII
+933 GVTSTAKNSVLII
-944 NPETGETTGSL
+944 NPETGATTGSL
-955 ANMPEARSGA
+955 KDMPEGRSGA
-965 MVSASGG
+965 TVSASGS
-972 TLMVHGGHNGVLNP
+972 TLMVHGGNNGLLNP
-986 DKKTY
+986 DQKTY
-991 TNTLSYDSN
+991 DNTLSYDGS
-1000 SDSWITYE
+1000 SWNTYD
-1008 DSFPIA
+1008 DSFPAA
-1014 GQVDA
+1014 GQFDA
-1019 NQTLDTACTALNNN
+1019 NQTLDAAYTALNNN

-1039 PVQGLGTE
+1039 PVKDLDKAE
-1047 NMFDTWG
+1047 MMDTWS
-1054 FNAENGNWTGDTGR
+1054 FNAKDKAWAGDAGK

-1090 GYTGRN
+1090 GYTGRDT
-1096 AEPLVFRSTT
+1096 EPLVFRSTT

-1125 PGPSVNPSPTV
+1125 PSPSVNPSPTA
-1136 APTDSGTTGNGT
+1136 APADSGTTGNGS

-1171 AAAGGLVLYKRRKG
+1171 AAGGGLVLYRRRKG

>member
-72 EELMTVETAAEPA
+72 EELMAVEVAAEPA

-186 VAVLDSGVDYKHPDL
+186 VAVLDSGVDYHHPDL
-201 QDKMW
+201 KNKMW
-206 TADAAL
+206 TASEDL

-223 NAIDKDETDP
+223 NAITGENPKDP

-246 IIAAQWNNSKGGAG
+246 IIAAEWDNAIGVAG
-260 VSQNAKIMAVRFL
+260 VSPNAQIMAVRFL
-273 GMSGGDMASSI
+273 GKSGSDMAGAI
-284 RGYAYIQAAAENG
+284 RGYAYIQAAAKAG

-308 PGNVEGRQL
+308 PGTVEGRQL

-324 TAIGEK
+324 TAIGRDY
-330 CGVVSCF
+330 GVVSCF

-355 SPYAVT
+355 SPYVVT

-368 GYRSYFSCYGKET
+368 GYKSFFSCYGKET

-393 TVSTNQKIVMH
+393 TTSTDKKLAMNE
-404 DHEMPTQYLPQIQA
+404 HEMPTQYLPQIQA
-418 PEDSYFYETFEGDTS
+418 SGDSYFYENFEGDS
-433 SVSLRLLDK
+433 PSVSLRLLDK
-442 DGNKKADSV
+442 DGNKKADSE

-463 LSLDSIQNGDAFTI
+463 ISLDSIQNDEAFAI
-477 EMVFNRDGLKDIKT
+477 EMVFNRNELANIDTSAL
-491 EQAFNIAFQGGCDN
+491 FNIAFQAGCDN

-521 NWQSFHSTQV
+521 KWQGFDSTQV
-531 LTKDK
+531 LEKDK
-536 EGNPTSYFPGR
+536 DDNPTQYLPAR

-561 VSLPDFKEYKNP
+561 VNLPDFMEYKNP
-573 KAEDEVVLRLIPKPA
+573 EAQNEVVLRLIPKPA

-593 GVMSGKGDTATFR
+593 GVMSGKTGDTATFR
-606 LDDVGFGNKASDY
+606 LDDVGFGKKASDY

-634 IAALLSTKFDANQRD
+634 IAALLSTKFDS
-649 AERAAEIC
+649 AEEVC
-657 ARIKGGVNRNEAQ
+657 ARIKGGVNREEAQ
-670 GLKDMSVSDG
+670 EDLKNASVSQG
-680 FVDAR
+680 FVDAG
-685 AAFDDAQ
+685 AAFDDEQ
-692 CVPVLNDLKIDG
+692 CVPVLNDLTIDG
-704 NTATLTG
+704 DTATLKG
-711 YFFGDEAGT
+711 YFFGTQGT
-720 LTVGGQTVSVSGE
+720 VSIGGQNAVITGWAD
-733 NWKASTI
+733 NTI

-745 QGLEGRQEI
+745 QGIKGKQEVI
-754 VVTRAGK
+754 VT
-761 APDKDYGRDIF
+761 PENKDYGRNIF
-772 EVSPYIK
+772 EVSTYVK
-779 GYSTLEVPSL
+779 GYSTLAAPDL
-789 KLDSCE
+789 KLDE
-795 GYDLTAS
+795 FGDYDLRSA
-802 DLIPLAMAASDS
+802 DLYPLTMAATEN
-814 KVAYLGV
+814 KLAYLGII
-821 LYETSKNKMLIYDI
+821 LETNELKMSIYDI
-835 ASGKWDQIT
+835 ATGKWDEKPI
-844 SLPENIA
+844 SLPENIMKA
-851 ATDDPVYYSLTA
+851 ANTSFYSLTA
-863 GKSKFYLLYTAQEK
+863 GKTKFYLLYSTQEK
-877 VTENKKESIKETI
+877 VIEDGKETVKSYVRV
-890 QLGTYDTAAGTWKVV
+890 GTYDPSAATWKTV
-905 DTDLTGTERLV
+905 DTELGGTEKLV
-916 VYGDRLLAVGG
+916 VYGDKLLAVGG
-927 DDFTEN
+927 DDITVTDN
-933 KSTARNTVLII
+933 GVTSTAKNSVLII
-944 NPETGETTGSL
+944 NPETGATTGSL
-955 ANMPEARSGA
+955 KDMPEGRSGA
-965 MVSASGG
+965 TVSASGS
-972 TLMVHGGHNGVLNP
+972 TLMVHGGNNGLLNP
-986 DKKTY
+986 DQKTY
-991 TNTLSYDSN
+991 DNTLSYDGS
-1000 SDSWITYE
+1000 SWNTYD
-1008 DSFPIA
+1008 DSFPAA
-1014 GQVDA
+1014 GQFDA
-1019 NQTLDTACTALNNN
+1019 NQTLDAAYTALNNN

-1039 PVQGLGTE
+1039 PVKDLDKAE
-1047 NMFDTWG
+1047 MMDTWS
-1054 FNAENGNWTGDTGR
+1054 FNAKDKAWAGDAGK

-1090 GYTGRN
+1090 GYTGRDT
-1096 AEPLVFRSTT
+1096 EPLVFRSTT

-1125 PGPSVNPSPTV
+1125 PSPSVNPSPTA
-1136 APTDSGTTGNGT
+1136 APADSGTTGNGS

-1171 AAAGGLVLYKRRKG
+1171 AAGGGLVLYRRRKG

>member
-46 IVYVDGGAAALNN
+46 IVCVDDGAAALNN

-72 EELMTVETAAEPA
+72 EELMAVEAAAEPA

-137 GVNEPT
+137 DAGEPT
-143 DPGYKDQWALKNQ
+143 DLGYTYQWALKNQ
-156 LNPGSTSIPSADIN
+156 LNEKTQTTNPAVDIN
-170 AADAWKAV
+170 AVEAWEST
-178 DTTGNTPV
+178 DTAGEPV
-186 VAVLDSGVDYKHPDL
+186 VAVLDSGVDYNHPDL

-393 TVSTNQKIVMH
+393 TTSTDKKLAMNE
-404 DHEMPTQYLPQIQA
+404 HEMPTQYLPQIQA
-418 PEDSYFYETFEGDTS
+418 SGDSYFYENFEGDTP

-442 DGNKKADSV
+442 DGNKKADSEE
-451 DGPGYASTKGLQ
+451 GPGYASTKGLQ
-463 LSLDSIQNGDAFTI
+463 LSLASIQNDEAFAI
-477 EMVFNRDGLKDIKT
+477 EMVFNRDELKSIDT
-491 EQAFNIAFQGGCDN
+491 NALFNIAFQAGCDN

-521 NWQSFHSTQV
+521 KWEGFDSTQV
-531 LTKDK
+531 LEKDK
-536 EGNPTSYFPGR
+536 DNNPTQYLPAR

-561 VSLPDFKEYKNP
+561 VSLPDFGKYVNE
-573 KAEDEVVLRLIPKPA
+573 KAKDEVVLRLIPKPA

-593 GVMSGKGDTATFR
+593 GVMSGKTADTATFR
-606 LDDVGFGNKASDY
+606 LDDVGFGKKASDY

-634 IAALLSTKFDANQRD
+634 IAALLSTKFDS
-649 AERAAEIC
+649 AEEVC
-657 ARIKGGVNRNEAQ
+657 ARIKGGVNRKEAQ
-670 GLKDMSVSDG
+670 EDLKNASVSQG
-680 FVDAR
+680 FVDAG
-685 AAFDDAQ
+685 AAFDDTQ
-692 CVPVLNDLKIDG
+692 CVPVLNDLTIDG
-704 NTATLTG
+704 DTATLKG
-711 YFFGDEAGT
+711 YFFGTQGT
-720 LTVGGQTVSVSGE
+720 VSVGGQNAAITGWAD
-733 NWKASTI
+733 NTI

-745 QGLEGRQEI
+745 QGIKGKQEVI
-754 VVTRAGK
+754 VT
-761 APDKDYGRDIF
+761 PENKDYGRNIF
-772 EVSPYIK
+772 EVSTYVK
-779 GYSTLEVPSL
+779 GYSTLAAPDL
-789 KLDSCE
+789 KLDE
-795 GYDLTAS
+795 FGDYDLRSA
-802 DLIPLAMAASDS
+802 DLYPLTMAATEN
-814 KVAYLGV
+814 KLAYLGII
-821 LYETSKNKMLIYDI
+821 LESSKLKMSVYDI
-835 ASGKWDQIT
+835 AAGKWDEKPV
-844 SLPENIA
+844 SLPENMVE
-851 ATDDPVYYSLTA
+851 TPNLSLYSMTA
-863 GKSKFYLLYTAQEK
+863 GKTKFYLLYSAQEK
-877 VTENKKESIKETI
+877 VIKDGKETTKDI
-890 QLGTYDTAAGTWKVV
+890 VRIGTYDPSAATWKTV
-905 DTDLTGTERLV
+905 DTELGGTEKLV
-916 VYGDRLLAVGG
+916 VYGDKLLAVGG
-927 DDFTEN
+927 DDITVTDN
-933 KSTARNTVLII
+933 GVTSTAKNSVLII
-944 NPETGETTGSL
+944 NPETGATTGSL
-955 ANMPEARSGA
+955 KDMPEGRSGA
-965 MVSASGG
+965 TVSASGS
-972 TLMVHGGHNGVLNP
+972 TLMVHGGNNGLLSP
-986 DKKTY
+986 DQKTY
-991 TNTLSYDSN
+991 DNTLSYDGS
-1000 SDSWITYE
+1000 SWNTYD
-1008 DSFPIA
+1008 DSFPAA
-1014 GQVDA
+1014 GQFDA
-1019 NQTLDTACTALNNN
+1019 NQTLDAAYTALNNN

-1039 PVQGLGTE
+1039 PVKDLDKAE
-1047 NMFDTWG
+1047 MMDTWS
-1054 FNAENGNWTGDTGR
+1054 FNAKDKAWAGDAGK

-1090 GYTGRN
+1090 GYTGRDT
-1096 AEPLVFRSTT
+1096 EPLVFRSTT

-1117 GDQPTPPE
+1117 GDQPTPPG
-1125 PGPSVNPSPTV
+1125 PSPSVNPSPTA
-1136 APTDSGTTGNGT
+1136 APADSGTTGNGS

-1171 AAAGGLVLYKRRKG
+1171 AAGGGLVLYRRRKG

>member
-143 DPGYKDQWALKNQ
+143 DPDYTYQWALKNQ

-186 VAVLDSGVDYKHPDL
+186 VAVLDSGVDYHHPDL
-201 QDKMW
+201 ENIMW
-206 TADAAL
+206 KDGLNYKSLTDM
-212 QAKIGGGTYGY
+212 GGGEYGY
-223 NAIDKDETDP
+223 NAITGEDSEDP
-233 MDTDIGHGTHCAG
+233 MDTDTGHGTHCAG
-246 IIAAQWNNSKGGAG
+246 IIAAEWDNAIGVAG
-260 VSQNAKIMAVRFL
+260 VSPNAQIMAVRFL
-273 GMSGGDMASSI
+273 GQSGSDMAGAI
-284 RGYAYIQAAAENG
+284 RGYSYIQAAAKAG

-308 PGNVEGRQL
+308 PSAVEGRQL

-324 TAIGEK
+324 TAIGRDY
-330 CGVVSCF
+330 GVVSCF

-355 SPYAVT
+355 SPYVVT

-368 GYRSYFSCYGKET
+368 GYRSFFSCYGKET

-393 TVSTNQKIVMH
+393 TTSTNNDKLAMNK
-404 DHEMPTQYLPQIQA
+404 HEMPTQYLPQIQETA
-418 PEDSYFYETFEGDTS
+418 DSYFYETFEGDTP

-442 DGNKKADSV
+442 DGNKIADSV
-451 DGPGYASTKGLQ
+451 EGPGYASAKGLQ
-463 LSLDSIQNGDAFTI
+463 LPLDSIADGDNFTI
-477 EMVFNRDGLKDIKT
+477 EMVFNRNDLKDIKT
-491 EQAFNIAFQGGCDN
+491 EQTFNIAFQGGCDN

-515 YQDKDG
+515 YQDESG
-521 NWQSFHSTQV
+521 RWQSFNSTQV
-531 LTKDK
+531 LTKD
-536 EGNPTSYFPGR
+536 ENDNPTSYLAAR

-561 VSLPDFKEYKNP
+561 VSLPDFGKYVNE
-573 KAEDEVVLRLIPKPA
+573 KAEDEIVLRLIPKPA

-593 GVMSGKGDTATFR
+593 GVMSGKTADTAAFR
-606 LDDVGFGNKASDY
+606 LDDVGFGKKASNY

-634 IAALLSTKFDANQRD
+634 IAGLLSTKFGTDQRNAD
-649 AERAAEIC
+649 RAAEIC
-657 ARIKGGVNRNEAQ
+657 ARIKGGVNRDEVQ
-670 GLKDMSVSDG
+670 DLKDMSVSDG
-680 FVDAR
+680 FVDAG
-685 AAFDDAQ
+685 AAFTDAQ
-692 CVPVLNDLKIDG
+692 CVPVLNDLTIDG

-711 YFFGDEAGT
+711 YFFGGQGSVKIGGT
-720 LTVGGQTVSVSGE
+720 DVTEIKSWEDNTIVFTLPDGVKGKQEVIVTPA
-733 NWKASTI
+733 NKAYGRNFFTI
-740 TFTMP
+740 TPDTVNYEV
-745 QGLEGRQEI
+745 L
-754 VVTRAGK
+754 T
-761 APDKDYGRDIF
+761 APDLTYEK
-772 EVSPYIK
+772 SS
-779 GYSTLEVPSL
+779 GYPLTSA
-789 KLDSCE
+789 
-795 GYDLTAS
+795 DLYPTA
-802 DLIPLAMAASDS
+802 A
-814 KVAYLGV
+814 
-821 LYETSKNKMLIYDI
+821 
-835 ASGKWDQIT
+835 
-844 SLPENIA
+844 A
-851 ATDDPVYYSLTA
+851 ATDNTLIYSGLVLETYQMKLSAYDLEKKVWSDIPLPEKTLINSMAA
-863 GKSKFYLLYTAQEK
+863 GKTKFYMHCITMNTNDPQN
-877 VTENKKESIKETI
+877 VTST
-890 QLGTYDTAAGTWKVV
+890 QTLATYDPAAKKWSQVETV
-905 DTDLTGTERLV
+905 LPTGASLV
-916 VYGDRLLAVGG
+916 VYQDMLLAIGG
-927 DDFTEN
+927 DDSDGNATN
-933 KSTARNTVLII
+933 SVRII
-944 NPETGETTGSL
+944 DPATGEAAGNL
-955 ANMPEARSGA
+955 DGLPEGRSSA
-965 MVSASGG
+965 MVSASGNTLVVQGG
-972 TLMVHGGHNGVLNP
+972 TNGTG
-986 DKKTY
+986 KTGDDATAY
-991 TNTLSYDSN
+991 TNTMTFDGTG
-1000 SDSWITYE
+1000 WIDHK
-1008 DSFPIA
+1008 DSFLTK
-1014 GQVDA
+1014 DNTKFDK
-1019 NQTLDTACTALNNN
+1019 NQTLTYALTAVNN

-1039 PVQGLGTE
+1039 PVQGLGSE
-1047 NMFDTWG
+1047 NMFDTWS
-1054 FNAENGNWTGDTGR
+1054 FNAKDGSWAGDAGK
-1068 LYSQTKTTQNIGAAS
+1068 LYSQTKTTQNIGASS
-1083 GNQFYVL
+1083 GGKFYVL
-1090 GYTGRN
+1090 GYTGRS

-1125 PGPSVNPSPTV
+1125 PSPSVNPSPTA
-1136 APTDSGTTGNGT
+1136 APADSGTTGNGS

-1171 AAAGGLVLYKRRKG
+1171 AAGGGLVLYRRRKG

>member
-72 EELMTVETAAEPA
+72 EELMTVEAAAEPA

-186 VAVLDSGVDYKHPDL
+186 VAVLDSGVDYHHPDL
-201 QDKMW
+201 KNKMW
-206 TADAAL
+206 TASEDL

-223 NAIDKDETDP
+223 NAITGENPKDP

-246 IIAAQWNNSKGGAG
+246 IIAAQWDNAIGVAG
-260 VSQNAKIMAVRFL
+260 VSPNAQIMAVRFL
-273 GMSGGDMASSI
+273 GKSGSDMAGAI
-284 RGYAYIQAAAENG
+284 RGYAYIQAAAKAG

-308 PGNVEGRQL
+308 PGTVEGRQL

-324 TAIGEK
+324 TAIGRDY
-330 CGVVSCF
+330 GVVSCF

-355 SPYAVT
+355 SPYVVT

-368 GYRSYFSCYGKET
+368 GYKSFFSCYGKET

-393 TVSTNQKIVMH
+393 TTSTDKKLAMNE
-404 DHEMPTQYLPQIQA
+404 HEMPTQYLPQIQA
-418 PEDSYFYETFEGDTS
+418 SGDSYFYENFEGDTP

-442 DGNKKADSV
+442 DGNKKADSE

-463 LSLDSIQNGDAFTI
+463 ISLDSIQNDEAFAI
-477 EMVFNRDGLKDIKT
+477 EMVFNRNELANIDTSAL
-491 EQAFNIAFQGGCDN
+491 FNIAFQAGCDN

-521 NWQSFHSTQV
+521 KWQGFDSTQV
-531 LTKDK
+531 LEKDK
-536 EGNPTSYFPGR
+536 DDNPTQYLPAR

-561 VSLPDFKEYKNP
+561 VNLPDFMEYKNP
-573 KAEDEVVLRLIPKPA
+573 EAQNEVVLRLIPKPA

-593 GVMSGKGDTATFR
+593 GVMSGKTGDTATFR
-606 LDDVGFGNKASDY
+606 LDDVGFGKKASDY

-634 IAALLSTKFDANQRD
+634 IAALLSTKFDS
-649 AERAAEIC
+649 AEEVC
-657 ARIKGGVNRNEAQ
+657 ARIKGGVNREEAQ
-670 GLKDMSVSDG
+670 EDLKNASVSQG
-680 FVDAR
+680 FVDAG
-685 AAFDDAQ
+685 AAFDDEQ
-692 CVPVLNDLKIDG
+692 CVPVLNDLTIDG
-704 NTATLTG
+704 DTATLKG
-711 YFFGDEAGT
+711 YFFGTQGT
-720 LTVGGQTVSVSGE
+720 VSIGGQNAVITGWAD
-733 NWKASTI
+733 NTI

-745 QGLEGRQEI
+745 QGIKGKQEVI
-754 VVTRAGK
+754 VT
-761 APDKDYGRDIF
+761 PENKDYGRNIF
-772 EVSPYIK
+772 EVSTYVK
-779 GYSTLEVPSL
+779 GYSTLAAPDL
-789 KLDSCE
+789 KLDE
-795 GYDLTAS
+795 FGDYDLRSA
-802 DLIPLAMAASDS
+802 DLYPLTMAATEN
-814 KVAYLGV
+814 KLAYLGII
-821 LYETSKNKMLIYDI
+821 LETNELKMSIYDI
-835 ASGKWDQIT
+835 ATGKWDEKAI
-844 SLPENIA
+844 SLPENIMKA
-851 ATDDPVYYSLTA
+851 ANTSFYSLTA
-863 GKSKFYLLYTAQEK
+863 GKTKFYLLYSTQEK
-877 VTENKKESIKETI
+877 VIEDGKETVKSYVRV
-890 QLGTYDTAAGTWKVV
+890 GTYDPAAATWKTV
-905 DTDLTGTERLV
+905 DTELGGTEKLV
-916 VYGDRLLAVGG
+916 VYGDKLLAVGG
-927 DDFTEN
+927 DDITVTDN
-933 KSTARNTVLII
+933 GVTSTAKNSVLII
-944 NPETGETTGSL
+944 NPETGATTGSL
-955 ANMPEARSGA
+955 KDMPEGRSGA
-965 MVSASGG
+965 TVSASGS
-972 TLMVHGGHNGVLNP
+972 TLMVHGGNNGLLNP
-986 DKKTY
+986 DQKTY
-991 TNTLSYDSN
+991 DNTLSYDGS
-1000 SDSWITYE
+1000 SWNTYD
-1008 DSFPIA
+1008 DSFPAA
-1014 GQVDA
+1014 GQFDA
-1019 NQTLDTACTALNNN
+1019 NQTLDAAYTALNNN

-1039 PVQGLGTE
+1039 PVKDLDKAE
-1047 NMFDTWG
+1047 MMDTWS
-1054 FNAENGNWTGDTGR
+1054 FNAKDKAWAGDAGK

-1090 GYTGRN
+1090 GYTGRDT
-1096 AEPLVFRSTT
+1096 EPLVFRSTT

-1125 PGPSVNPSPTV
+1125 PSPSVNPSPTA
-1136 APTDSGTTGNGT
+1136 APADSGTTGNGS

-1171 AAAGGLVLYKRRKG
+1171 AAGGGLVLYRRRKG

>member
-186 VAVLDSGVDYKHPDL
+186 VAVLDSGVDYHHPDL
-201 QDKMW
+201 KNKMW
-206 TADAAL
+206 TASEDL

-223 NAIDKDETDP
+223 NAITGENPKDP
-233 MDTDIGHGTHCAG
+233 MDTDTGHGTHCAG
-246 IIAAQWNNSKGGAG
+246 IIAAEWDNDIGVAG
-260 VSQNAKIMAVRFL
+260 VSPNAQIMAVRFL
-273 GMSGGDMASSI
+273 GQSGSDMAGAI
-284 RGYAYIQAAAENG
+284 RGYAYIQAAAKAG

-308 PGNVEGRQL
+308 PSAVEGRQL

-324 TAIGEK
+324 TAIGK
-330 CGVVSCF
+330 DYGVVSCF

-355 SPYAVT
+355 SPYVVT

-368 GYRSYFSCYGKET
+368 GYRSFFSCYGKET

-393 TVSTNQKIVMH
+393 TTTTFTDAAHPMNTHVM
-404 DHEMPTQYLPQIQA
+404 PVQYLPQIQ
-418 PEDSYFYETFEGDTS
+418 EKGDSYFYETFEGDTP

-442 DGNKKADSV
+442 DGNKKADSEE
-451 DGPGYASTKGLQ
+451 GPGYASTKGLQ
-463 LSLDSIQNGDAFTI
+463 ISLDSIQNDEAFAI
-477 EMVFNRDGLKDIKT
+477 EMVFNRNELANIDTSAL
-491 EQAFNIAFQGGCDN
+491 FNIAFQAGCDN

-521 NWQSFHSTQV
+521 KWQGFDSTQV
-531 LTKDK
+531 LEKDK
-536 EGNPTSYFPGR
+536 DDNPTQYLPAR

-561 VSLPDFKEYKNP
+561 VSLPDFGKYVNE
-573 KAEDEVVLRLIPKPA
+573 KAKDEVALRLISA
-588 EEGQQ
+588 QE
-593 GVMSGKGDTATFR
+593 VMSGKTADTATFR
-606 LDDVGFGNKASDY
+606 LDDVGFGKKASDY

-634 IAALLSTKFDANQRD
+634 IAALLSTKFDS
-649 AERAAEIC
+649 AEEVC
-657 ARIKGGVNRNEAQ
+657 ARIKGGVNREEAQ
-670 GLKDMSVSDG
+670 EDLKNASVSQG
-680 FVDAR
+680 FVDAG
-685 AAFDDAQ
+685 AAFDDTQ
-692 CVPVLNDLKIDG
+692 CVPVLNDLTIDG
-704 NTATLTG
+704 DTATLKG
-711 YFFGDEAGT
+711 YFFGTQGT
-720 LTVGGQTVSVSGE
+720 VSIGGQNAAITGWAD
-733 NWKASTI
+733 NTI

-745 QGLEGRQEI
+745 QGIKGKQEVI
-754 VVTRAGK
+754 VT
-761 APDKDYGRDIF
+761 PENKDYGRNIF
-772 EVSPYIK
+772 EVSTYVK
-779 GYSTLEVPSL
+779 GYSTLAAPDL
-789 KLDSCE
+789 KLDE
-795 GYDLTAS
+795 FGDYDLRSA
-802 DLIPLAMAASDS
+802 DLYPLTMAATEN
-814 KVAYLGV
+814 KLAYLGII
-821 LYETSKNKMLIYDI
+821 LETNELKMSIYDI
-835 ASGKWDQIT
+835 ATGKWDEKPV
-844 SLPENIA
+844 SLPENIMKA
-851 ATDDPVYYSLTA
+851 ANTSFYSLTA
-863 GKSKFYLLYTAQEK
+863 GKTKFYLLYSTQEK
-877 VTENKKESIKETI
+877 VIEDGKETVKSYVRV
-890 QLGTYDTAAGTWKVV
+890 GTYDPAAATWKTV
-905 DTDLTGTERLV
+905 DTELGGTEKLV
-916 VYGDRLLAVGG
+916 VYGDKLLAVGG
-927 DDFTEN
+927 DDITVTDN
-933 KSTARNTVLII
+933 GVTSTAKNSVLII
-944 NPETGETTGSL
+944 NPETGATTSSL
-955 ANMPEARSGA
+955 KDMPEGRSGA
-965 MVSASGG
+965 TVSASGS
-972 TLMVHGGHNGVLNP
+972 TLMVHGGNNGLLNP
-986 DKKTY
+986 DQKTY
-991 TNTLSYDSN
+991 DNTLSYDGS
-1000 SDSWITYE
+1000 SWNTYD
-1008 DSFPIA
+1008 DSFPAA
-1014 GQVDA
+1014 GQFDA
-1019 NQTLDTACTALNNN
+1019 NQTLDAAYTALNNN

-1039 PVQGLGTE
+1039 PVKDLDKAE
-1047 NMFDTWG
+1047 MMDTWS
-1054 FNAENGNWTGDTGR
+1054 FNAKDKAWAGDAGK

-1090 GYTGRN
+1090 GYTGRDT
-1096 AEPLVFRSTT
+1096 EPLVFRSTT

-1125 PGPSVNPSPTV
+1125 PSPSVNPSPTA
-1136 APTDSGTTGNGT
+1136 APADSGTTGNGS

-1171 AAAGGLVLYKRRKG
+1171 AAGGGLVLYRRRKG